1 MNSPPQGSAEWT
13 QVSVELALALD
24 VWTCRG
30 VEDGPNVLLTA
41 GVHGDEYEG
50 PAAILEIVRRLD
62 PRTVRGSITAIPV
75 VNPMA
80 FAAGTRTSPDDDVNL
95 ARVFPGDPKGS
106 VTERLAAAVWDRF
119 VSRTQYLI
127 DLHSGGVEYVFL
139 PVAGFYGEAG
149 DDNPSYQ
156 AAIRFGL
163 PAVWRLPSTSGV
175 MSNEAWKR
183 GIVAIG
189 NEYLGSGQ
197 LSPEGI
203 RSYIEGVRS
212 CLRFWGVL
220 NDGAPSD
227 ATPNVYGEDW
237 QLARCEGMFLAHRAL
252 GASVSRGEL
261 VAEIR
266 RLPGGHPTGADV
278 VPLHSERD
286 GIVLGLRSK
295 ALIREGNWA
304 ILIGKPGSTA

>member
-1 MNSPPQGSAEWT
+1 MNSPQGSAEWT
-13 QVSVELALALD
+13 QVRIEPSLALD

-50 PAAILEIVRRLD
+50 PAAILELVRSLD
-62 PRTVRGSITAIPV
+62 PRQVRGSITAIPV

-80 FAAGTRTSPDDDVNL
+80 FAAGTRTSPEDCVNL
-95 ARVFPGDPKGS
+95 ARVFPGDPKGT
-106 VTERLAAAVWDRF
+106 VTERLAAAVWAQF
-119 VSRTQYLI
+119 VSPTQYLI

-139 PVAGFYGEAG
+139 PVAGFYGEPG
-149 DDNPSYQ
+149 DDNRSYQ
-156 AAIRFGL
+156 AAIRFSL
-163 PAVWRLPSTSGV
+163 PAVWRLPGTTGV

-189 NEYLGSGQ
+189 NEYLGAGQ
-197 LSPEGI
+197 RSVEGM
-203 RSYIEGVRS
+203 RSYTDGMRC

-220 NDGAPSD
+220 NNGPSFH
-227 ATPNVYGEDW
+227 ASPNVYGGDW
-237 QLARCEGMFLAHRAL
+237 QLASCEGMFLAHRTL
-252 GASVSRGEL
+252 CASVLRGEL

-266 RLPGGHPTGADV
+266 PLPGGHRTGADV
-278 VPLHSERD
+278 VPLHSGRD

-304 ILIGKPGSTA
+304 ILIGKPESTA